1 MKKLIIVLLI
11 ALFLSLPISA
21 KAYAITESENV
32 VINTIDKASL
42 SVVTVVIEKNPDTEA
57 KPQASVVLSYL
68 FNRIYKLASFYKTQ
82 QDTPKSGTWDIGT
95 GFIISKDGI
104 ILTSKH
110 VIKETNADYFI
121 VVKNKGRF
129 KVVNSYKDPKYEIA
143 VLKIDA
149 NELKPVEL
157 GDSDKIKIGQMA
169 IAIGTALGELRDTV
183 TIGIISGVNREILVG
198 DRFSSQR
205 EKMENLIQTD
215 AAINFGNS
223 GGPLFNSDGRV
234 IGVNVI
240 AGDGENIGFA
250 IPINTAKKTI
260 QEFQRINP

>member
-1 MKKLIIVLLI
+1 MKKLIISLLI
-11 ALFLSLPISA
+11 ALFLNLPASPR
-21 KAYAITESENV
+21 AYAITESENV
-32 VINTIDKASL
+32 IISAIDKASP
-42 SVVTVVIEKNPDTEA
+42 SVVTIVIEKKPDT
-57 KPQASVVLSYL
+57 KTPQPSVILNYI
-68 FNRIYKLASFYKTQ
+68 FNSLYKFTNFYKT

-95 GFIISKDGI
+95 GFIISKDGV

-129 KVVNSYKDPKYEIA
+129 KAVNSYKDPKYEIA

-149 NELKPVEL
+149 NDLKPVEL

-183 TIGIISGVNREILVG
+183 TIGIVSGLDREILVG
-198 DRFSSQR
+198 DRFSSRR
-205 EKMENLIQTD
+205 EKMGNLIQTD

-250 IPINTAKKTI
+250 IPINVAKNTLR
-260 QEFQRINP
+260 EFQQINK